1 MALAVRGSRQIV
13 VDGVTYHWKVR
24 RKPTYTQMLGDSNLT
39 FAVERP
45 DVSGHVLMVDT
56 GQVRADAALF
66 PDYDAAVTPSRVAE
80 AIRAALVAGWAPE
93 KPGSPFWASS
103 SQGE

>member
-1 MALAVRGSRQIV
+1 MALAVKGSRPIV
-13 VDGVTYHWKVR
+13 VDGVAYRWKVR
-24 RKPTYTQMLGDSNLT
+24 RKSSYTQMLGHSNLT

-45 DVSGHVLMVDT
+45 GVSGQVLMVDT
-56 GQVRADAALF
+56 GRIRADAALF

-103 SQGE
+103 PQSE